1 MFRYAPLALTV
12 AWALRSSAT
21 TEHNN
26 DGHPKVHVH
35 VAAVRRLRRPA
46 PITESDLGN
55 ISPGRTLQ
63 GGGFDQKELI
73 ETADSLFCAPG
84 LFSQP
89 FSINVSIDQTP
100 VSVPPE
106 DQCNSAC
113 DCKGRCCSNTLYYID
128 AQSAFGPGSNEG
140 GGGVCVEIPSDITDA
155 AKSTCNFGLAN
166 MSETTK
172 PPTPTPAS
180 KPSAKP
186 KPDDD
191 QAELS
196 MRRLDRTMMTNWL
209 DEIKDFRVED
219 FVNEEKKGRGRNA
232 ADKSRDDFKL
242 MRLNAKRKRFR
253 RERVGV

>member
-1 MFRYAPLALTV
+1 MTV
-12 AWALRSSAT
+12 AWALRSSAI
-21 TEHNN
+21 TEHYN
-26 DGHPKVHVH
+26 DGHPK

-46 PITESDLGN
+46 PIITESDLGI

-73 ETADSLFCAPG
+73 ETADSLSCTPG
-84 LFSQP
+84 VYSQP

-100 VSVPPE
+100 VSVPVR

-128 AQSAFGPGSNEG
+128 AQSAFGPGSSEG

-155 AKSTCNFGLAN
+155 AKSSCNYGLAN
-166 MSETTK
+166 MSETTTK
-172 PPTPTPAS
+172 PPTPTPAP

-196 MRRLDRTMMTNWL
+196 MRRLDRTMMTSWL
-209 DEIKDFRVED
+209 DEIKDFRIED
-219 FVNEEKKGRGRNA
+219 FAYEEKQGRVRNA
-232 ADKSRDDFKL
+232 ADDFKL
-242 MRLNAKRKRFR
+242 MRLDNKRKRFR
-253 RERVGV
+253 RERVGGMDRLAKTRNERRK